1 MSPRDRAVG
10 KYVMERPM
18 LAHNSDH
25 EALEH
30 AETLGFYSVVGMLA
44 VAALSLAGILAI
56 SIKALSG
63 IATVLAG
70 L

>member
-1 MSPRDRAVG
+1 MFANHSDRQ
-10 KYVMERPM
+10 
-18 LAHNSDH
+18 S
-25 EALEH
+25 LEH
-30 AETLGFYSVVGMLA
+30 AEAVGFYSVVGMIA
-44 VAALSLAGILAI
+44 VAALALAGIFAI

>member
-1 MSPRDRAVG
+1 
-10 KYVMERPM
+10 M
-18 LAHNSDH
+18 LANNSDR

-30 AETLGFYSVVGMLA
+30 AEAVGFYSVVGMIA
-44 VAALSLAGILAI
+44 VAALCLAGILAI

-63 IATVLAG
+63 IATLLAG